1 MNKEITPK
9 EEVSTKIRLFF
20 SAQKHHLV
28 SIHGVDIGGKVEIQ
42 WLFSDRVNGELTLF
56 ASIFE
61 YEDFVP
67 SFRDILPSS
76 WIHEAEIKDMFGLD
90 VEGAEFG
97 LFLEKD
103 GVKAPLR
110 RSDG

>member
-1 MNKEITPK
+1 MSKNIVSQNEISAK
-9 EEVSTKIRLFF
+9 VRSFF
-20 SAQKHHLV
+20 IPSMHHLV
-28 SIHGVDIGGKVEIQ
+28 SVHGVDIGGRVEIQ
-42 WLFSDRVNGELTLF
+42 WVFTSRDGGKMDIF
-56 ASIFE
+56 ASE
-61 YEDFVP
+61 YGYEDKVP

-90 VEGAEFG
+90 VEGADFG

-110 RSDG
+110 KSNA